1 MVLAAR
7 FSAGRD
13 LLLETWLISQMR
25 AHTEVTLTEV
35 TLEEYCRAL
44 EELAPERPAVAA
56 PSRSLPLPAVL
67 A

>member
-7 FSAGRD
+7 FAARFAAGRD

-25 AHTEVTLTEV
+25 AHTEVTL
-35 TLEEYCRAL
+35 EEYCRAL
-44 EELAPERPAVAA
+44 EELAPARPAGAA